1 MPSGIDR
8 TTTGR
13 AVSGMVVEDE
23 FLIAMSLQATL
34 EQHGYR
40 VVGPA
45 AAVDQALRLI
55 EGDRPDAA
63 LLDVNLRGEI
73 VTPVAAALQ
82 RAEVPFL
89 LASAYGAA
97 ELARWG
103 LDARNLGKPVEPERL
118 LAALAE
124 IGCGPGTSP

>member
-1 MPSGIDR
+1 
-8 TTTGR
+8 
-13 AVSGMVVEDE
+13 MVVEDE
-23 FLIAMSLQATL
+23 FLIAMDLQATL

-45 AAVDQALRLI
+45 AAVDQALRLL
-55 EGDRPDAA
+55 ELDRPDAA
-63 LLDVNLRGEI
+63 LLDVHLRGEI
-73 VTPVAAALQ
+73 ATPVAAALQ

-103 LDARNLGKPVEPERL
+103 LDVTARNLGKPVKPQRL
-118 LAALAE
+118 LAALAD
-124 IGCGPGTSP
+124 IGCGLGT